1 MGARKSFVK
10 VKSDSE
16 NINKNYLL
24 KSIESV
30 ILKKDSLD
38 TFVDDLKCNLC
49 NRKCKYSMKS
59 KIARNVKSV
68 KMMAMIGA
76 KFIKL
81 LKNYQITV

>member
-1 MGARKSFVK
+1 
-10 VKSDSE
+10 
-16 NINKNYLL
+16 
-24 KSIESV
+24 
-30 ILKKDSLD
+30 
-38 TFVDDLKCNLC
+38 
-49 NRKCKYSMKS
+49 MKS